1 MEEHEKI
8 MCPSSKATPGAKLL
22 GVRQED
28 GMVAILPQPLRIDD
42 TFIEVASQA
51 SPAEQHFR
59 FTNKCIESG
68 CAQWTGSRCGV
79 ADQILTVMDQLVV
92 SDTLPECGIRPA
104 CRWYRQNGPD
114 ACKVCPFVITH
125 TTEEDW
131 EMRSMLHLPVAEEPN
146 QQELFNL

>member
-1 MEEHEKI
+1 MDSHEKT
-8 MCPSSKATPGAKLL
+8 MCPSSKAAPGARLL

-28 GMVAILPQPLRIDD
+28 GLVAILPQPLRIDD
-42 TFIEVASQA
+42 VFIKTANQT

-59 FTNKCIESG
+59 FTNKCVESG

-79 ADQILTVMDQLVV
+79 ADQIISVIDQLVV
-92 SDTLPECGIRPA
+92 KHELPECGIRPA
-104 CRWYRQNGPD
+104 CRWFKQNGSD

-131 EMRSMLHLPVAEEPN
+131 EMQL
-146 QQELFNL
+146 